1 MKNFSCGDVIP
12 GCGGTVSAETE
23 DGILAWASVHATTVH
38 GVPEFGPELIA
49 KVRAAVV
56 TV

>member
-12 GCGGTVSAETE
+12 GCGGTVSADSE
-23 DGILAWASVHATTVH
+23 DGILAWASAHAKTVH
-38 GVPEFGPELIA
+38 GVDDFGPELIA

-56 TV
+56 SV